1 MKKKEKLMFKPSLAC
16 AAILFLSLPALG
28 GTLCVNTGGT
38 HGCKKTIQEAVDAAS
53 PGDTVQVARGT
64 YAGATVDRPI
74 ALLGAG
80 VGSTIVDATGSR
92 NGFNVDGVDHADLS
106 GVIIRGFTVQ
116 NANHQGIVVTN
127 ASNVTIIG
135 NRVTGNDRALTFTA
149 TGPACPGLPPYLQM
163 FQGFDCGEGIQLSG
177 VTNST
182 VADNVVDHNSGGIL
196 VSDDTGPNHDNFIT
210 GNVVRDNPYDCSITL
225 ATHDLTGGTK
235 GVYHITVKGNT
246 VVRNGLAS
254 GEGAGVGIFAPIPG
268 SRNFGNVI
276 VDNTLAGN
284 GLPGVTLH
292 SHAPG
297 QNVNDHLIANNTIY
311 GNGPDEESG
320 TDEKAGIA
328 ITADPGAGPITGIK
342 IVGNK
347 IFGEG
352 IDVVFSAPG
361 ALAAHQ
367 NSFFDATGV
376 ANLGSGSVDATL
388 NWWKCSRG
396 PGSPGC
402 GSTEGTV
409 QVAPWLERPDGD
421 DDHDHDHDDGH
432 GRHDL

>member
-1 MKKKEKLMFKPSLAC
+1 MFKSFLAC
-16 AAILFLSLPALG
+16 AAVVLSWPALG
-28 GTLCVNTGGT
+28 ANLCVNSAGS
-38 HGCKKTIQEAVDAAS
+38 HGCKKTIQDAVNAAS
-53 PGDTVQVARGT
+53 AGDTINVARGT
-64 YAGATVDRPI
+64 YSEDVIVDRPV

-80 VGSTIVDATGSR
+80 AGNTVIDATGLS
-92 NGFNVDGVDHADLS
+92 NGINIDGVNHAGLS
-106 GVIIRGFTVQ
+106 RVIVRGFTVQ

-127 ASNVTIIG
+127 ASDVQIIG
-135 NRVTGNDRALTFTA
+135 NRVTGSDRALQLNSG
-149 TGPACPGLPPYLQM
+149 GPPTCPGLPPYLAA

-182 VADNVVDHNSGGIL
+182 VSDNLVDHNSGGIL
-196 VSDDTGPNHDNFIT
+196 VTDDTGPNHDNFIT
-210 GNVVRDNPYDCSITL
+210 GNTVRDNPYDCSITL
-225 ATHDLTGGTK
+225 ATHDLNPINGMPPK
-235 GVYHITVKGNT
+235 GVYRITVKENT

-254 GEGAGVGIFAPIPG
+254 GEGAGVGIFAPTPG

-276 VDNTLAGN
+276 VDNVLAGN

-320 TDEKAGIA
+320 SSEKAGIA
-328 ITADPGAGPITGIK
+328 ITADPGAGPITGIQ

-352 IDVVFSAPG
+352 VDVVFNAPG

-367 NSFFDATGV
+367 NAFFDGVGV

-388 NWWKCSRG
+388 NWWKCSHG

-402 GSTEGTV
+402 ASTQGSNI
-409 QVAPWLERPDGD
+409 QVTPMLERPDRD
-421 DDHDHDHDDGH
+421 DKDDHD
-432 GRHDL
+432 RH

>member
-1 MKKKEKLMFKPSLAC
+1 VAKSSLAC
-16 AAILFLSLPALG
+16 AAMVLLSLPAFG
-28 GTLCVNTGGT
+28 ANLCVNPAGT
-38 HGCKKTIQEAVDAAS
+38 YGCKKTIQEAVNAAS
-53 PGDTVQVARGT
+53 PGDTVNVARGT
-64 YAGATVDRPI
+64 YAGAIVDRPI

-80 VGSTIVDATGSR
+80 VGSTTIDAAGSS
-92 NGFNVDGVDHADLS
+92 NGVNVNGHDNAGLS
-106 GVIIRGFTVQ
+106 GVIIRGFTIR
-116 NANHQGIVVTN
+116 NANHQGIVVTD

-135 NRVTGNDRALTFTA
+135 NRVTGNDLALAFGA
-149 TGPACPGLPPYLQM
+149 MGPMCPGLPPYLVD

-182 VADNVVDHNSGGIL
+182 VADNLVDHNSGGIL
-196 VSDDTGPNHDNFIT
+196 VSDDTGPNHDNLIT

-225 ATHDLTGGTK
+225 ATHDVTGGTK

-254 GEGAGVGIFAPIPG
+254 GEGAGVGIFAPIAG
-268 SRNFGNVI
+268 SKNYGNVI
-276 VDNTLAGN
+276 VDNILADN

-292 SHAPG
+292 SHAED
-297 QNVNDHLIANNTIY
+297 QNVNDHVIANNTIY

-320 TDEKAGIA
+320 SDEKAGIA
-328 ITADPGAGPITGIK
+328 ITADPGAGPITGIQ

-352 IDVVFSAPG
+352 IDVVFNAPG
-361 ALAAHQ
+361 GLAAHQ

-376 ANLGSGSVDATL
+376 ANLGSGAVDATL

-396 PGSPGC
+396 PGGPGC
-402 GSTEGTV
+402 GSTEGDV
-409 QVAPWLERPDGD
+409 QVAPWLARPDGED
-421 DDHDHDHDDGH
+421 QDDHDQHDKG
-432 GRHDL
+432 GRHDF